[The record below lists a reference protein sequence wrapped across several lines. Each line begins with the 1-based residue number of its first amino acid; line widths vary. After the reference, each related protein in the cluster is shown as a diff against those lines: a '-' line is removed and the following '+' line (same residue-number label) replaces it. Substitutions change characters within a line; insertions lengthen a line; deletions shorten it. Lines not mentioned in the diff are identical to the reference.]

1 MDKSVKKVTKKI
13 TILGSTG
20 SIGRNT
26 VDIIFRFPDLFQ
38 VAALTANRNVSLL
51 ANQAKKLNAECAVV
65 ADDNKYL
72 ELKQL
77 LSGTDIE
84 VASGTEALVD
94 AAERNSDFTM
104 ASIVGVAGLLP
115 TLASIKSGKVIG
127 LANKECLVSAGEIF
141 IKELDKKGAKIIPV
155 DSEHNAIFQAF
166 NTSQKNS
173 VRRII
178 LTASGGPFHKFT
190 EHQMKNVTR
199 EQAINH
205 PNWNMGEKISID
217 SATMMNKGLE
227 VIEAYYL
234 FPIEKNAIE
243 ILIHPQSI
251 VHSMVDYFD
260 GSVIAQLGMPDMR
273 TPISYALSWPNRIE
287 TPVPKLELEKIKKLT
302 FGPPDPVKFPALR
315 ASREALE
322 AGGYAP
328 TILNAANE
336 VAVENFLSKKIEFGE
351 IIKLIDKALE
361 KIEPGLPSSIEDVL
375 SADRSAREFVKN
387 SISQ

>member
-1 MDKSVKKVTKKI
+1 MNKITKKI

-20 SIGRNT
+20 SIGENT
-26 VDIIFRFPDLFQ
+26 VDIVSRFPDLFQ
-38 VAALTANRNVSLL
+38 VVALTANRNVSLL
-51 ANQAKKLNAECAVV
+51 AHQAKKLNAECAVV

-84 VASGTEALVD
+84 VASGTEALLD
-94 AAERNSDFTM
+94 AAERNSDLTM

-190 EHQMKNVTR
+190 EYQMKNVTR

-205 PNWNMGEKISID
+205 PNWNMGAKISID

-287 TPVPKLELEKIKKLT
+287 TPVPRLELEKIKELT
-302 FGPPDPVKFPALR
+302 FEPPDPVKFPALR

-336 VAVENFLSKKIEFGE
+336 VAVENFLNKKIEFGE

>member
-1 MDKSVKKVTKKI
+1 MDKSVNKITKKI

-20 SIGRNT
+20 SIGENT
-26 VDIIFRFPDLFQ
+26 VDIVSRFPDLFQ
-38 VAALTANRNVSLL
+38 VVALTANRNVSLL
-51 ANQAKKLNAECAVV
+51 AHQAKKLNAECAVV

-84 VASGTEALVD
+84 VASGTEALLD
-94 AAERNSDFTM
+94 AAERNSDLTM

-190 EHQMKNVTR
+190 EYQMKNVTR

-205 PNWNMGEKISID
+205 PNWNMGAKISID

-287 TPVPKLELEKIKKLT
+287 TPVPRLELEKIKELT
-302 FGPPDPVKFPALR
+302 FEPPDPVKFPALR

-336 VAVENFLSKKIEFGE
+336 VAVENFLNKKIEFGE

>member
-1 MDKSVKKVTKKI
+1 MKKITKKI

-20 SIGRNT
+20 SIGENT
-26 VDIIFRFPDLFQ
+26 VDIVSRFPDLFQ
-38 VAALTANRNVSLL
+38 VVALTANRNVSLL
-51 ANQAKKLNAECAVV
+51 AHQAKKLNAECAVV

-84 VASGTEALVD
+84 VASGTEALLD
-94 AAERNSDFTM
+94 AAERNSDLTM

-190 EHQMKNVTR
+190 EYQMKNVTR

-205 PNWNMGEKISID
+205 PNWNMGAKISID

-287 TPVPKLELEKIKKLT
+287 TPVPRLELEKIKELT
-302 FGPPDPVKFPALR
+302 FEPPDPVKFPALR

-336 VAVENFLSKKIEFGE
+336 VAVENFLNKKIEFGE

>member
-1 MDKSVKKVTKKI
+1 MKKVTKKI

-190 EHQMKNVTR
+190 ENQMKNVTR